1 VDARCPALLASVA
14 RPRKSLG
21 YAVGA
26 RGFMLT
32 QDGETSTLEQVPG
45 EPVLSAVALDP
56 FGRPWVATAGSLYVR
71 DDVRG
76 WFPVWQDL
84 SVEVPIVSLFLD
96 TGLCIAMTV
105 DGGII
110 EGRAAV
116 RSNTDLPPPPAP

>member
-1 VDARCPALLASVA
+1 
-14 RPRKSLG
+14 
-21 YAVGA
+21 
-26 RGFMLT
+26 
-32 QDGETSTLEQVPG
+32 
-45 EPVLSAVALDP
+45 
-56 FGRPWVATAGSLYVR
+56 
-71 DDVRG
+71 VRG

-116 RSNTDLPPPPAP
+116 RSNTDLPSPPAP